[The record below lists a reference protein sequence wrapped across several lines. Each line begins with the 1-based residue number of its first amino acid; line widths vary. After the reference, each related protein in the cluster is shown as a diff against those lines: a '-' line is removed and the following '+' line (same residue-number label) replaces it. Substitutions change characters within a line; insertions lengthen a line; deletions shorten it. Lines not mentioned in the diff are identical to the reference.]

1 MAAAL
6 HQIGEIKSK
15 AGDFPSAVMFFIAAA
30 EARLALKKEAP
41 GDSAARAA
49 FETSMTRARDIRVAI
64 LGRQIEWME
73 RPYREVVAEEEQS
86 AAKRAEAESK
96 DGEACW
102 KEIIAMLRGK
112 SS

>member
-1 MAAAL
+1 
-6 HQIGEIKSK
+6 
-15 AGDFPSAVMFFIAAA
+15 
-30 EARLALKKEAP
+30 
-41 GDSAARAA
+41 
-49 FETSMTRARDIRVAI
+49 MTRARDIRVAI
-64 LGRQIEWME
+64 LARQIEWME

>member
-1 MAAAL
+1 
-6 HQIGEIKSK
+6 
-15 AGDFPSAVMFFIAAA
+15 
-30 EARLALKKEAP
+30 
-41 GDSAARAA
+41 
-49 FETSMTRARDIRVAI
+49 MTRAKDSRVA
-64 LGRQIEWME
+64 LLAQQIEWME

-102 KEIIAMLRGK
+102 KEIIAMLKQDK